1 VARKH
6 GSVEQTKLIKAGC
19 GVRFD
24 PEQLGDD
31 SGFDFSGAQILV
43 ERDAEQDPYIE
54 PAVEKSV
61 TPVDGIKSPDV
72 LSSYDNHASAEFN
85 DKSDTKPEEQGDR
98 SNKVN

>member
-1 VARKH
+1 MARKH
-6 GSVEQTKLIKAGC
+6 GNVEQTKLLKAGC

-31 SGFDFSGAQILV
+31 SGFDFSGAQKLV
-43 ERDAEQDPYIE
+43 ERDVEQGPDIE
-54 PAVEKSV
+54 PVVEKSV
-61 TPVDGIKSPDV
+61 TSAEGIKSPDV
-72 LSSYDNHASAEFN
+72 LSSSNNNASAEFN